1 MLNKNSIDKD
11 FGGKS
16 AKTNKWHPYDNVHC
30 DTAIRTGR
38 VHLVLRKGAEAEID
52 VIDFLGEESVS
63 KTRVVK
69 NYRIKEMDDALR
81 KTRTRKEARLISE
94 ARALDILTPF
104 IYFVDLE
111 KGIIVMEYIKG
122 WRLKDY
128 IDEVASALMN
138 GGTDC
143 QLLEAVMIRVGADV
157 GKMHSNHITHG
168 DLTTSNILLY
178 REDGEAMLRSFSD
191 NGEVAPANVP
201 LYFIDFSLG
210 ERRAILE
217 NLGEDLDV
225 FLKAFESTHPTLMR
239 YLEYFWNGYEAANH
253 HHEEVKERLE
263 EIKKRA
269 RYR

>member
-1 MLNKNSIDKD
+1 MLNKNRVDKY

-16 AKTNKWHPYDNVHC
+16 VKTNKWHPSDNVHNN
-30 DTAIRTGR
+30 TARRTGR
-38 VHLVLRKGAEAEID
+38 DHLVLRKGAEAEID
-52 VIDFLGEESVS
+52 VIDFLGEESIS

-69 NYRIKEMDDALR
+69 NYRIKEMDDTLR

-94 ARALDILTPF
+94 ARALGILTPF

-128 IDEVASALMN
+128 IDEVASTVVN

-157 GKMHSNHITHG
+157 GNMHTNHITHG

-178 REDGEAMLRSFSD
+178 RADGEAMLENFSG
-191 NGEVAPANVP
+191 NREVDPKDVP

-225 FLKAFESTHPTLMR
+225 FLKAFESTHPTLLG
-239 YLEYFWNGYEAANH
+239 YLDYFWMGYKEANP
-253 HHEEVKERLE
+253 HHEEVKERLG